1 MTKKLH
7 RAEKYVAGV
16 LSGKINVCKWIKLAC
31 KRHVDDLARARKDK
45 KYPFHFDRAAALYAE
60 DFFAEV
66 LKHPKA
72 AIHAEAGEPFA
83 LEDWELAMI
92 IWPVFGWKRRDG
104 TRRYRRAFI
113 EIPKKNGKTS
123 LCAGLANELLFAD
136 GELSAEVYAVAGS
149 RDQAALTFDISKA
162 MVEMSPELAARAEA
176 FRRAITYQE
185 TYSVFKVMSS
195 DAPMAHGLN
204 AHAIIFD
211 EHHVQPNRLLHDA
224 LWSAGKAR
232 KQPLFIMLTTAGYDR
247 QSIAFEMHQYSQEIL
262 DGIHVDDSFWAVI
275 YTIDEGDDWTSPK
288 SWKKANPNIGVTIG
302 LDAIA
307 EEAKQAKAI
316 VGYQN
321 TFKRLTLNIWTE
333 QESRLITAEQWNA
346 CARPLLTDLEGAA
359 CYGGLDLA
367 ASNDVAAFVLNF
379 PNDDGT
385 HRWLPFFWIPE
396 DNLIERGLHHAFDYA
411 SHVRAGL
418 IRATPGNVID
428 LKFIKSDIEQLGQM
442 YKIKQIAFDRWG
454 AREISAD
461 LQDMGFQM
469 VEFGQGFKSMA
480 APTKEF
486 LRLVAG
492 AQLIHDG
499 NPVLKWMAN
508 NLVAKQDEAGN
519 LKPDKAKSKEK
530 IDGIV
535 AGIMALDMAL
545 RQTEVKPSVYSR
557 RGFRFLGG

>member
-1 MTKKLH
+1 MTKRLH
-7 RAEKYVAGV
+7 RAEKYYANVI
-16 LSGKINVCKWIKLAC
+16 SGKQPACKWVRLAC
-31 KRHVDDLARARKDK
+31 QRHVNDLARSKKDK
-45 KYPFHFDRAAALYAE
+45 KYPCYFDQAAAQYAE
-60 DFFAEV
+60 DFFSEV

-92 IWPVFGWKRRDG
+92 IWPLFGWKRKDG
-104 TRRYRRAFI
+104 TRRFRRAFI

-136 GELSAEVYAVAGS
+136 NELSAEVYAVAGS
-149 RDQAALTFDISKA
+149 RDQAALTFDIA
-162 MVEMSPELAARAEA
+162 RTMVETSPELAARAEA
-176 FRRAITYQE
+176 FRRAITYRD

-195 DAPMAHGLN
+195 DAPQAHGIN
-204 AHAIIFD
+204 AHGIIFD

-224 LWSAGKAR
+224 LWGAGKAR

-247 QSIAFEMHQYSQEIL
+247 QSVCFEMHTYAQEIL
-262 DGIHVDDSFWAVI
+262 DGIHTDDSFWAVI
-275 YTIDEGDDWTSPK
+275 YTIDDGDDWTSPK
-288 SWKKANPNIGVTIG
+288 SWKKANPNLGVTIG
-302 LDAIA
+302 LDSIE

-321 TFKRLTLNIWTE
+321 TFKRLTLNVWTE

-346 CARPLLTDLEGAA
+346 CEKPPQSDLEGAA

-367 ASNDVAAFVLNF
+367 SSNDVAAFVLDF
-379 PNDDGT
+379 QEGEC

-396 DNLIERGLHHAFDYA
+396 ENMLERGLHHNFDYD
-411 SHVRAGL
+411 SNVRAGL

-428 LKFIKSDIEQLGQM
+428 LKFIKSDIQQLGQM
-442 YKIKQIAFDRWG
+442 YNIKQIAFDRWG
-454 AREISAD
+454 AREISVD
-461 LQDMGFQM
+461 LQDMGFEM
-469 VEFGQGFKSMA
+469 VEFGQGFRSMA

-486 LRLVAG
+486 LRLVVG
-492 AQLIHDG
+492 AQLLHDG
-499 NPVLKWMAN
+499 NPVLRWMAN

-519 LKPDKAKSKEK
+519 LKPDKNKSKEK

-535 AGIMALDMAL
+535 AGIMALDLAL
-545 RQTEVKPSVYSR
+545 RHTEKKSVYDD
-557 RGFRFLGG
+557 RGFLFI